1 MRNSAVTVTL
11 SGVIEKPYM
20 EVEFVNEKGVIF
32 EMRLKISSN
41 YYFIN
46 VITTKENLV
55 NNIKKYIIPENKG
68 KELVV
73 IGDLIPNIKDLG
85 SVISLSKIIFADWFI
100 SSDDVEKEKSKRI
113 DLSDTDDFFNEG
125 KDID

>member
-1 MRNSAVTVTL
+1 
-11 SGVIEKPYM
+11 
-20 EVEFVNEKGVIF
+20 
-32 EMRLKISSN
+32 MRLKISSN

-85 SVISLSKIIFADWFI
+85 SVISLSKIIFADWFV
-100 SSDDVEKEKSKRI
+100 SSDDVEKEKSKRV

-125 KDID
+125 KDIE

>member
-55 NNIKKYIIPENKG
+55 NNIKKYII
-68 KELVV
+68 
-73 IGDLIPNIKDLG
+73 LG
-85 SVISLSKIIFADWFI
+85 
-100 SSDDVEKEKSKRI
+100 
-113 DLSDTDDFFNEG
+113 
-125 KDID
+125 

>member
-85 SVISLSKIIFADWFI
+85 SVISLSKIIFADWFV
-100 SSDDVEKEKSKRI
+100 SSDDVEKEKSKRV

-125 KDID
+125 KDIE

>member
-32 EMRLKISSN
+32 EMRLKISSS

-46 VITTKENLV
+46 VITTKDNLV

-68 KELVV
+68 KELIV
-73 IGDLIPNIKDLG
+73 IGDLLPNIKDLG

-125 KDID
+125 KDIE

>member
-1 MRNSAVTVTL
+1 
-11 SGVIEKPYM
+11 
-20 EVEFVNEKGVIF
+20 
-32 EMRLKISSN
+32 MRLKISSN

-85 SVISLSKIIFADWFI
+85 SVISLSKIIFADWFV

-125 KDID
+125 KDIE

>member
-85 SVISLSKIIFADWFI
+85 SVISLSKIIFADWFV

-125 KDID
+125 KDIE